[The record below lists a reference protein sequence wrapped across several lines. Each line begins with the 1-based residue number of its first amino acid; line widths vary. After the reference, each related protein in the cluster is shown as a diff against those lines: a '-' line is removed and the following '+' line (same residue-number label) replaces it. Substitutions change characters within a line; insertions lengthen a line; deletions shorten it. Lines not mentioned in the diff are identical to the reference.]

1 MTSES
6 GSITDTF
13 AYDTYGKQTA
23 RTGESDIIFG
33 YNGKYG
39 VMTEPNGLVYM
50 RARYYS
56 PELRRFINAD
66 VIAGEIS
73 NAITL
78 NRYAYA
84 NGNPISTVDP
94 LGLRSLIL
102 DSMTIVPIA
111 LPLDFCYDIEK
122 TKKNTEKTFK
132 GLENWALR
140 AESALNPGSGGES
153 VEENFRYNS
162 QIDIKNQIIPYQHEE
177 PYSNLVLVK
186 GSIADNGCEVI
197 AVNNAMQLLGYDT
210 SMANLI
216 YTFETS
222 GAVIGGNGTLVGGAL
237 GSNPYSLTKV
247 FNTLGLMYKE
257 VSIDQMNVNGVYI
270 MSYWNSQD
278 VDSMIH
284 TIAIKKTDTGYEL
297 YNRKRDYDKDTK
309 NITVSD
315 LSEYQEGYI
324 IGYMVG
330 NPERESK
337 QVF

>member
-1 MTSES
+1 
-6 GSITDTF
+6 
-13 AYDTYGKQTA
+13 
-23 RTGESDIIFG
+23 
-33 YNGKYG
+33 
-39 VMTEPNGLVYM
+39 M

-56 PELRRFINAD
+56 PDLRRFINAD

-94 LGLRSLIL
+94 LGLEGFWSNLWDDVSGWAKDTYNGVKDGVVNAYNDVKNWAVGVGDDIKNFGQKAFK
-102 DSMTIVPIA
+102 SM
-111 LPLDFCYDIEK
+111 
-122 TKKNTEKTFK
+122 
-132 GLENWALR
+132 ENGALR
-140 AESALNPGSGGES
+140 AESALNPGSEGEL
-153 VEENFRYNS
+153 VKENLDYNS

-222 GAVIGGNGTLVGGAL
+222 GAVIGGNSDVVGGAL

-257 VSIDQMNVNGVYI
+257 VPIDQMNVNGVYI

-284 TIAIKKTDTGYEL
+284 TIAVRKTDEGYEL
-297 YNRKRDYDKDTK
+297 YNLNGDYDKKEK

-315 LSEYQEGYI
+315 LSKYQEGYI
-324 IGYMVG
+324 IGYMVD
-330 NPERESK
+330 NPERK
-337 QVF
+337 